1 MNILLIAGH
10 GEGDPGACYFG
21 RKESDLTRDL
31 LSVLA
36 PLLKGY
42 ANVTCYPTEKNC
54 YKQNKAGN
62 APDWSLYDYVVELHF
77 NAFSSHEANGTE
89 IYVHK
94 TEKGVTVEE
103 KILREMETLG
113 FKNRGIV
120 RKTGLKNMN
129 TCKAAGVSYALI
141 ETCFMSN
148 ATDIDRY
155 IYNRERTAQAIA
167 NGIIKG
173 FNLKIANTP
182 TPADRK
188 YYRVQT
194 GAYQLRANAESF
206 ANLLKSRG
214 IDCFVVDVGGDC
226 PYKVQCG
233 AFEIKANATRYAKE
247 LKAKGINCF
256 VTES

>member
-1 MNILLIAGH
+1 MKILLIAGH
-10 GEGDPGACYFG
+10 GEGDPGACYYG
-21 RKESDLTRDL
+21 KKESDLTRDL
-31 LSVLA
+31 LSRLS
-36 PLLKGY
+36 PILQGY
-42 ANVTCYPTEKNC
+42 SDVTCYPTEKNC
-54 YKQNKAGN
+54 YRQNKAGH
-62 APDWSLYDYVVELHF
+62 APDWAMYDYVVELHF
-77 NAFSSHEANGTE
+77 NAFPSSEPNGSE

-103 KILREMETLG
+103 KILRELERVG

-141 ETCFMSN
+141 ETCYMSN
-148 ATDIDRY
+148 STDLERY
-155 IYNRERTAQAIA
+155 TYNSDRTAQAIA

-173 FNLKIANTP
+173 FGLKLSNNP
-182 TPADRK
+182 SPADRK

-194 GAYQLRANAESF
+194 GAYQIRANAEAF
-206 ANLLKSRG
+206 AELLKSRG
-214 IDCFVVDVGGDC
+214 INCFVVDVGGDC

-233 AFEIKANATRYAKE
+233 AFEIKGNATRYARE

-256 VTES
+256 VTKS